1 MKTARAWLGIVI
13 AAGGVAA
20 VAADGFAKGL
30 ELIPVP
36 DSAGRFL
43 ISIPPTWRVDQSRKE
58 PAFSAKSPEPPG
70 TSPDTVE
77 VFVRDMLFPLSPEG
91 CAGQVA
97 WVMRMTIRTW
107 TTLSEGPDSIGG
119 LAAFARAYTWHL
131 PNGEERRSLQICAP
145 LGRRMFVIIGTT
157 MNTPSRVAGHL
168 PEITR
173 IIRTFRPGLAPL
185 PPGSELRGPSG
196 DR

>member
-1 MKTARAWLGIVI
+1 LLGIVI

-20 VAADGFAKGL
+20 VAPGGFAKGV
-30 ELIPVP
+30 ELIPVQ

-43 ISIPPTWRVDQSRKE
+43 ISVPRTWQVDESRKD

-91 CAGQVA
+91 CASQVA
-97 WVMRMTIRTW
+97 WVMRMTIHTW

-119 LAAFARAYTWHL
+119 LAAYSRAYTWRL
-131 PNGEERRSLQICAP
+131 TNGEERRSLQICVP
-145 LGRRMFVIIGTT
+145 LGRRMFVVIGTT
-157 MNTPSRVAGHL
+157 MNTPRRVARNL
-168 PEITR
+168 PDIAR
-173 IIRTFRPGLAPL
+173 IIRTFRPGPAPL
-185 PPGSELRGPSG
+185 PSGPEPRGPAG
-196 DR
+196 ER